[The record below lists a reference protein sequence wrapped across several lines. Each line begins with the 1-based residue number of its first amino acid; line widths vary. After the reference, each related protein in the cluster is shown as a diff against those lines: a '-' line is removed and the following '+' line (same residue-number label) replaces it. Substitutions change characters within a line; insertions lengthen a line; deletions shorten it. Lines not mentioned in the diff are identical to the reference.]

1 MHRLPAIDRDVLF
14 SADRKGAQSAR
25 DLAPNGWP
33 LVAVHTEAQ
42 PSFERVVQRPH
53 VGPVV
58 AITLL
63 HAEGVEDA
71 IAAGRDA
78 EVASGIHQ
86 PIPHLSGPS
95 RIDVELPAKLAH
107 VGDALC
113 KKVRVGDA
121 KGLGGHEGKS
131 AVRNVSDGDSLHH
144 ISCIGPPQSDDRE
157 LVRRLANPNLRGLTA
172 RLKSQ
177 PSQVAVHETRARDE
191 LESLL
196 GQTRDGHVRDDSPI
210 FLEQLRVY
218 DASYGSIDEVA
229 RNPLQMR
236 QRIWPSELDLSKRA
250 HVDDADSLAKGAVL
264 VGELV
269 EVGRARESEAPL
281 VGAGPTP
288 RLPRL
293 EVVGPFPSVLDPE
306 HGAEVLHPRVQRT
319 RPLRASPLVGVEGIS
334 KVVVVLVGLARELGR
349 VTEVAMYR
357 SEPPRPVGI
366 EVEIGLGARDELG
379 EAPSDTAR
387 AAETVEREA
396 GGHIQAGHAR
406 HRPGQRVRVGRHR
419 VRMADQFH
427 DPRLVQEWETA
438 GRAREEWLESRLVW
452 RQRGSGVVP
461 WHPVDPARH
470 RVRLVPAEDD
480 ATGFCLAVDQV
491 VRIAEARHIV
501 RHLVTPHGEQCRVLM
516 IDGRRHDEGARHRRD
531 LRTPDASRHH
541 HDLGLDRAGVCV
553 DRLDCIGT

>member
-1 MHRLPAIDRDVLF
+1 LPAIDRDVLF
-14 SADRKGAQSAR
+14 GTDRKRAQSAR

-33 LVAVHTEAQ
+33 LVAVHTEAK
-42 PSFERVVQRPH
+42 PSFERGVQRPH

-58 AITLL
+58 AIALL

-71 IAAGRDA
+71 IAARRDA
-78 EVASGIHQ
+78 EFASGIQQ

-95 RIDVELPAKLAH
+95 RIDVELPAKRAH
-107 VGDALC
+107 GGDAL
-113 KKVRVGDA
+113 
-121 KGLGGHEGKS
+121 
-131 AVRNVSDGDSLHH
+131 
-144 ISCIGPPQSDDRE
+144 
-157 LVRRLANPNLRGLTA
+157 
-172 RLKSQ
+172 
-177 PSQVAVHETRARDE
+177 
-191 LESLL
+191 ESIL

-264 VGELV
+264 FGEPV

-396 GGHIQAGHAR
+396 GGHVQAGHSR
-406 HRPGQRVRVGRHR
+406 HWPDQWVGVRCHG

-427 DPRLVQEWETA
+427 DPRVMQEWETA
-438 GRAREEWLESRLVW
+438 GRACQKWLESRLVW
-452 RQRGSGVVP
+452 RQRGPGMVP
-461 WHPVDPARH
+461 WHPVDPARN
-470 RVRLVPAEDD
+470 RVRLVPAKDD
-480 ATGFCLAVDQV
+480 ATGFCLAV
-491 VRIAEARHIV
+491 
-501 RHLVTPHGEQCRVLM
+501 
-516 IDGRRHDEGARHRRD
+516 
-531 LRTPDASRHH
+531 
-541 HDLGLDRAGVCV
+541 
-553 DRLDCIGT
+553 